1 MHDSYDYGLWTAV
14 LINVLIFGGFVFSF
28 LRPKKK
34 VEWRSLGVFAAFLV
48 ALFTE
53 MYGFPLTIYVLL
65 SLFGGKWAATNPFNH
80 VNGHL
85 LGTLLGASQWVKL
98 LICTVGGLIMVVGLV
113 VMGRAWRKIHAAQG
127 ELVTDGIY
135 ASVRHPQYS
144 GLFLITIGMLIQW
157 PTLLTLLMWP
167 VLMIVYYRLAKREER
182 QCIEQ
187 FGEAYLQYMRR
198 VPAFV
203 PRWGQAVGPERGAA
217 VRETVEQG
225 FGGATLK
232 GSDINSPPPTQE
244 PVVSTDVPTD
254 KGGQRN

>member
-1 MHDSYDYGLWTAV
+1 MHESYDYGLWMAV

-34 VEWRSLGVFAAFLV
+34 IEWRSLGVFTAFLV

-65 SLFGGKWAATNPFNH
+65 SLFGSEWGVTNPFGH

-98 LICTVGGLIMVVGLV
+98 LICTAGGLIMLLGLV
-113 VMGRAWRKIHAAQG
+113 VMGRGWRRIHAAQG

-144 GLFLITIGMLIQW
+144 GLFLITVGMLIQW
-157 PTLLTLLMWP
+157 PTILTLLMWP
-167 VLMIVYYRLAKREER
+167 VLMVVYYRLAKREER
-182 QCIEQ
+182 QCIEE
-187 FGEAYLQYMRR
+187 FGEAYLEYMRR

-203 PRWGQAVGPERGAA
+203 PRRKRGIGPETGAP
-217 VRETVEQG
+217 VLQSVELKHENGTLPQPPDRDPLV
-225 FGGATLK
+225 GA
-232 GSDINSPPPTQE
+232 
-244 PVVSTDVPTD
+244 DVPTD
-254 KGGQRN
+254 RGGQRM